1 MMLVHAGAFG
11 LYCLSIIIYYTYS
24 LRYFIKAAENS
35 SQTEK
40 AELQMFDAWIACQ
53 LMNFA
58 AQVFFILILWK
69 LSFKVEFVEEENSL
83 MDATIISGNDKDF
96 I

>member
-1 MMLVHAGAFG
+1 
-11 LYCLSIIIYYTYS
+11 
-24 LRYFIKAAENS
+24 
-35 SQTEK
+35 
-40 AELQMFDAWIACQ
+40 MFEAWIACQ
-53 LMNFA
+53 LMNFT